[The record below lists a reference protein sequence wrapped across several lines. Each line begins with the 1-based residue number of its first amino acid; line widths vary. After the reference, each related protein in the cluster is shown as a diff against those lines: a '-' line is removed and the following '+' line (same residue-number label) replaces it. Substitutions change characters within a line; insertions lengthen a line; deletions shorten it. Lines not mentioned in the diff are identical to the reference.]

1 MSLIIFDRH
10 QSDITRRSAFLQ
22 KCEGARSDIVRFA
35 LDQDTILGVLV
46 GSESLRADDDPLFD
60 PLNGGT
66 LGFLAGD
73 MIVGRHGRNS
83 LVHNTN
89 QRIRSKA
96 ARVPC

>member
-1 MSLIIFDRH
+1 MSLIIFDRR
-10 QSDITRRSAFLQ
+10 QSDISRRSAFLQ
-22 KCEGARSDIVRFA
+22 KSEGTRSDIVRFA
-35 LDQDTILGVLV
+35 LDQNTKLWVMS
-46 GSESLRADDDPLFD
+46 GSKPLRADDDPLFD
-60 PLNGGT
+60 PLDGGA

-73 MIVGRHGRNS
+73 MIVGRHSRNS